1 MHSSSRIGGRFRILS
16 LQLHGP
22 LHRRHVVVEVRHDP
36 QRSDNQHKNDKNAEH
51 RSHHVVNAVRPGGD
65 VKEEDDVNAHLRD
78 RQHDQRGRN
87 AGLPDQRRAG
97 DKERHDREENRQP
110 NTDQLTENA
119 FG

>member
-1 MHSSSRIGGRFRILS
+1 
-16 LQLHGP
+16 
-22 LHRRHVVVEVRHDP
+22 
-36 QRSDNQHKNDKNAEH
+36 
-51 RSHHVVNAVRPGGD
+51 
-65 VKEEDDVNAHLRD
+65 LRD
-78 RQHDQRGRN
+78 GQHDQRGRN